1 MVQKRTVVSILVP
14 TWNERETLPLVVWHV
29 HEACTERH
37 VDYEL
42 VIVEDNSDDGSLQ
55 VAQKLQ
61 GIYGSSRLVIVARKG
76 RLGLYSAL
84 IDGLLK
90 ATGDYIVVLPANL
103 TQHPKYIP
111 DLVALQQATQA
122 DVVAT
127 SRFGDAHDGVCDWSF
142 GQRLQCCVKT
152 VLADLLFT
160 LRLSDPTS
168 SYRLYK
174 RQVFAQ
180 LVQALGATRIAD
192 SSCHLGLAFAVVAE
206 AMHSTVAEVPV
217 TAMQAAYSDK
227 DDVALASVG
236 RFALHAIR
244 LYLGQ

>member
-1 MVQKRTVVSILVP
+1 MVQKRNVVSILLP
-14 TWNERETLPLVVWHV
+14 TWNEQETLPLVVWHI
-29 HEACTERH
+29 HEACTERL

-76 RLGLYSAL
+76 RLGLFSAL
-84 IDGLLK
+84 VDGLLK
-90 ATGDYIVVLPANL
+90 ATGDYIVVLPANF

-111 DLVALQQATQA
+111 HLVAQQEATQA
-122 DVVAT
+122 DIVAS
-127 SRFGDAHDGVCDWSF
+127 SRFGDDHNGVCGWSF

-152 VLADLLFT
+152 VLADLLFS

-180 LVQALGATRIAD
+180 LVHALGDTRTAD
-192 SSCHLGLAFAVVAE
+192 SACHLGLAFAVA
-206 AMHSTVAEVPV
+206 AQSMHCTVAEVPV
-217 TAMQAAYSDK
+217 TAMQPVYSDK

-236 RFALHAIR
+236 RFAVHAIG
-244 LYLGQ
+244 LYLRQ